1 MLRSR
6 MAAWPGNTFVVIITM
21 IHRMVM
27 MLAIDCPGCHTA
39 LKRVKNEL
47 IHS

>member
-1 MLRSR
+1 MLASG
-6 MAAWPGNTFVVIITM
+6 MAAWSANTFVLIMTM
-21 IHRMVM
+21 IHGMVM
-27 MLAIDCPGCHTA
+27 MLAIVCPGCHTA